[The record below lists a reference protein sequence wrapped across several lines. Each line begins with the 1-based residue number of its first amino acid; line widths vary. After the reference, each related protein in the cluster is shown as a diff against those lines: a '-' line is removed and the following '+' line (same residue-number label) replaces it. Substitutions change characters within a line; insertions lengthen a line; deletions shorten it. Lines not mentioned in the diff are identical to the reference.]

1 MEVAEI
7 RRSLSDEL
15 HARAFHDFQGAGRL
29 IRFVYLGA
37 PDDAAVSDYINEFLR
52 HAWQAPLAASAKF
65 VRLELDNYALRVE
78 RHTEFLSISFVQKH
92 KKQKQGLLPDAFD
105 FVASDLPLKWAQ
117 NVPAPLFNAIWLEI
131 GGKAPK
137 NVGVEHMLAL
147 LDSRAVAANMLSEGD
162 AQAHFAFDIDNNG
175 FSRIALFN
183 EAITASRMGRIVQR
197 VLELETY
204 RLLALLGL
212 ATVREHSPALSRL
225 EGLVGNLTNDL
236 AEQIKQPG
244 HHVQQSLSLL
254 SGQAA
259 DLEEIQSQTAYRMA
273 ATAAYEAI
281 LNDRI
286 EGLRLTRLTGFQGVR
301 GFLQRRMT
309 PAMDSCRAFEA
320 RLARLSSRITRAGDL
335 LRTQTEMIIQNQN
348 RDLLES
354 MNERGSQQLRLQVT
368 VERLS
373 IAAVTYYG
381 VGLVGYLIKPLPLD
395 AWGIDPLFVKAAAVP
410 IIALAVLAAVRS
422 IHPRKRTRK

>member
-1 MEVAEI
+1 M
-7 RRSLSDEL
+7 
-15 HARAFHDFQGAGRL
+15 
-29 IRFVYLGA
+29 
-37 PDDAAVSDYINEFLR
+37 N
-52 HAWQAPLAASAKF
+52 
-65 VRLELDNYALRVE
+65 
-78 RHTEFLSISFVQKH
+78 
-92 KKQKQGLLPDAFD
+92 
-105 FVASDLPLKWAQ
+105 
-117 NVPAPLFNAIWLEI
+117 
-131 GGKAPK
+131 
-137 NVGVEHMLAL
+137 
-147 LDSRAVAANMLSEGD
+147 
-162 AQAHFAFDIDNNG
+162 
-175 FSRIALFN
+175 
-183 EAITASRMGRIVQR
+183 
-197 VLELETY
+197 
-204 RLLALLGL
+204 
-212 ATVREHSPALSRL
+212 RL

-422 IHPRKRTRK
+422 IHPRKRNRK